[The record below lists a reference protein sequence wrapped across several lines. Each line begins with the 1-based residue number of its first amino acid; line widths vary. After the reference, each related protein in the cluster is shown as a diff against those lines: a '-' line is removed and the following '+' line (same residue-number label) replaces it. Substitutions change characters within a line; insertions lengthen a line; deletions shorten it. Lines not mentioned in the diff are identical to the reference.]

1 MVVRYPLF
9 VARKITILL
18 FDLQILVEQ
27 IRLIIPS
34 LLVVDQAEIDELGI
48 SIDVRIQNFFCLIK
62 FSSITVIAFSE

>member
-18 FDLQILVEQ
+18 FDLQTLVEQ

-34 LLVVDQAEIDELGI
+34 LLVVDQAEIDEL
-48 SIDVRIQNFFCLIK
+48 RALI
-62 FSSITVIAFSE
+62 